1 MYIGLLPIGS
11 VVRLKEA
18 ESSLMIIGYFPV
30 GQGRPD
36 YVWDYAGV
44 VFPGGCLDTTQTL
57 QFDKEQI
64 EEIQYI
70 GYEDEE
76 QHHFIMQLN
85 CQEHAIKSQ
94 FQNAGKK
101 DEEWCLKE
109 YCPLARLYC

>member
-1 MYIGLLPIGS
+1 MYVGLLPLGS

-18 ESSLMIIGYFPV
+18 ANSLLIIGYFPV

-36 YVWDYAGV
+36 YVWDYTGV
-44 VFPGGCLDTTQTL
+44 VFPGGCLDTTQTY

-76 QHHFIMQLN
+76 QHQFIMRLN
-85 CQEHAIKSQ
+85 VSEHEIKNQ
-94 FQNAGKK
+94 FKNTVEK
-101 DEEWCLKE
+101 EEV
-109 YCPLARLYC
+109 

>member
-1 MYIGLLPIGS
+1 MHGRNLRDGS
-11 VVRLKEA
+11 
-18 ESSLMIIGYFPV
+18 SN
-30 GQGRPD
+30 GRRDNYVYWLIANRFSREVKRSGKQD

-101 DEEWCLKE
+101 DEE
-109 YCPLARLYC
+109 